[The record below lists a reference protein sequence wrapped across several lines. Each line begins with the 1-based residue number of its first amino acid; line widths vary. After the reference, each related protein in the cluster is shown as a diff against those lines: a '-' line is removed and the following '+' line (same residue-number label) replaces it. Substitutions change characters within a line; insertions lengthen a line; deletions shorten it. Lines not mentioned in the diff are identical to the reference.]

1 MSRIED
7 KKHEIQL
14 QAKAIR
20 HAFTQVFGE
29 RSSKV
34 WELDRILSQMDEQCH
49 QLAETIN
56 RVEKIS
62 AAEKKTI
69 QVSQTSLRVCME
81 DTISNYEP
89 FISLG

>member
-1 MSRIED
+1 MGEKKICKLARKATNNKIKANDLMGLAED
-7 KKHEIQL
+7 LPNKIIVSAEI
-14 QAKAIR
+14 R
-20 HAFTQVFGE
+20 
-29 RSSKV
+29 R
-34 WELDRILSQMDEQCH
+34 CH